1 MNQVIL
7 MGRLTRDPDL
17 KTVKDSTVCNFSI
30 AVDRKFKSASGER
43 QADFINCIAWRQ
55 TGEFIG
61 KYFNK
66 GSMILLTGSM
76 QTSTWEKDG
85 VKQYKTE
92 VVVDQAEFTGEK
104 KEHKND
110 TRNDGFV
117 KHEQE
122 TLLPFDV

>member
-7 MGRLTRDPDL
+7 MGRLVRDPE
-17 KTVKDSTVCNFSI
+17 TRTAKDSTVCNFTL
-30 AVDRKFKSASGER
+30 AVDRKFKSANGER

-55 TGEFIG
+55 TGEFIS
-61 KYFNK
+61 KYFTK
-66 GSMILLTGSM
+66 GSMIAVVGSM

-92 VVVDQAEFTGEK
+92 VVVEQAHFTGEK
-104 KEHKND
+104 KEAKS
-110 TRNDGFV
+110 DGFV